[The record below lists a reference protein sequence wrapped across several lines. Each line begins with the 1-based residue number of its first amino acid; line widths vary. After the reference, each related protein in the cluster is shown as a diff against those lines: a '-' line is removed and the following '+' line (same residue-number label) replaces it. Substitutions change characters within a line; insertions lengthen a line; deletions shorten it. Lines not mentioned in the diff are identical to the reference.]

1 MRDAFAPAT
10 SITLVVGAVAL
21 GGCVPGLGVPAPVAL
36 QYGVPAVDTAVY
48 LFADTARFTVDAG
61 PMGPM
66 LVTTSNTGTA
76 RLGFDPLPAGLGVAV
91 TFPRLTSTY
100 ETAAGGTD
108 RGTQDD
114 LLGAIRLRIGPSG
127 DIVVAGT
134 PRFLP
139 PLARIAGPESLVR
152 PLFIRLPNRPVQA
165 GDHWVDT
172 VTTRES
178 VDGTSTRATSRI
190 TTTLVGDTVVN
201 EVELLVLR
209 TEAENRIETT
219 DTSGAVR
226 LVQRVEGR
234 TSGRAYWDPER
245 RLLVLREEEGQLAGT
260 LQLVGVDRD
269 PLPVTATVS
278 RRVELRR

>member
-1 MRDAFAPAT
+1 MRGTFAPAT

-21 GGCVPGLGVPAPVAL
+21 GGCVPGLGFPAPVAL
-36 QYGVPAVDTAVY
+36 QYGAPAVDTAVY
-48 LFADTARFTVDAG
+48 SFADTARLTVDAG

-66 LVTTSNTGTA
+66 RVTTSNTGTT
-76 RLGFDPLPAGLGVAV
+76 RLHFDPLTVGLGVTL

-114 LLGAIRLRIGPSG
+114 LVGAIRLRVGPSG
-127 DIVVAGT
+127 DIVVADT

-139 PLARIAGPESLVR
+139 PLDRITGPESLVR
-152 PLFIRLPNRPVQA
+152 PLFIRLPNRPVQV
-165 GDHWVDT
+165 GDQWVDT
-172 VTTRES
+172 VTTRET

-190 TTTLVGDTVVN
+190 TTTLVGDTVVD

-234 TSGRAYWDPER
+234 TSGRAHWDPER
-245 RLLVLREEEGQLAGT
+245 RLLVLREEEGRLAGT

-269 PLPVTATVS
+269 PLPVTATV
-278 RRVELRR
+278 RRYVELRR